1 VTNVRV
7 SEHVDLVGRA
17 VELAAAE
24 RFLAASPLPGVGPRA
39 LVFSGTTGIGKTI
52 VWETALATAA
62 ARSTAVMRAAPA
74 AAECDL
80 PYAGLTDL
88 LHGVPRGVL
97 DALPEPQRRALLVAT
112 LNEPSGGFALDRR
125 TVAAGL
131 LGVLRRQAEQRPLI
145 VAIDDVQWLDAASSG
160 ALEFAVRRLEDD
172 DVRLLLAIRGEGDDS
187 PPLGLERALPP
198 DRLDRVALG
207 PLSVA
212 ALFQLLRAR
221 LGHAFARPTLLRVAE
236 WSAGNPLF
244 ALEIGRAILASGG
257 APEAGAPPPVPR
269 QLAEAVA
276 RRMRS
281 LSVDERRTLLV
292 VACAAHPSRAMVAE
306 ACRRLRWRVRW
317 PDDPTLIA
325 VSASTLRPGHPLV
338 GAQVI
343 AIAPDEER
351 RSAHRALAEL
361 ADGSEERAR
370 HLALAATGPDEL
382 VAAALEGAAS
392 QAAAR
397 GAPEMAIELADLAAR
412 LTPPDEAE
420 LLLRRRRALGELL
433 LRAGET
439 RRARD
444 VLDAAV
450 EVGPPGLERALTRM
464 ALAELVTQDEGP
476 AAAAEQ
482 CRVALDEVGAD
493 PIARARIELAWSRV
507 SPDARDGLG
516 HARSAVEL
524 LPDDQVGLRAQA
536 LAAVVSGISTLGEPV
551 PADLLEEAVRLEVAA
566 PPARLLDG
574 AAAKSAWLRLMDD
587 DLDRAHREY
596 DALRERA
603 DQLGDESSLARILV
617 ELAQIDLRAGRWDEV
632 EEHALEGARVAD
644 RAGREHDRMMAH
656 IQLGAIAAARGV
668 RPDAERYLG
677 EAGRYADRAGDA
689 FIGAIVAGN
698 LGALALAEADPA
710 AAERA
715 FAAAE
720 ERFAE
725 AGLADT
731 ALGRFQAD
739 RLEALVELGEVARAA
754 ALAAELET
762 RARRNGRRRPLAFV
776 ARGRGFVAAANGDLD
791 VALDAFSESVEGL
804 QALGMRFE
812 VARSL
817 LARGI
822 AHRRRREKRLGHDDL
837 ARALETFEALGATAW
852 AERTR
857 RELARIGLRPSAP
870 AELTETER
878 TVAALAAEGR
888 TNREIAALAFMSPRT
903 VEGVLARVY
912 PKLGIGSRAE
922 LGRAL
927 VSVPPPRDVAPGD

>member
-1 VTNVRV
+1 MTNIRV
-7 SEHVDLVGRA
+7 GEHVDLVGRG
-17 VELAAAE
+17 VELAATE
-24 RFLAASPLPGVGPRA
+24 RFLAAPLSPPGPRA
-39 LVFSGTTGIGKTI
+39 LVLSGTAGIGKSI
-52 VWETALATAA
+52 LWETALATAT
-62 ARSTAVMRAAPA
+62 SGGIAVMRAAPA
-74 AAECDL
+74 AAESDL
-80 PYAGLTDL
+80 AYAGLTDL
-88 LHGVPRGVL
+88 LRCVPPGVL
-97 DALPEPQRRALLVAT
+97 EGLPDPQRRALLVAT
-112 LNEPSGGFALDRR
+112 LEEPTGDGALDRR

-131 LGVLRRQAEQRPLI
+131 LGVLRRLSERGPLI

-160 ALEFAVRRLEDD
+160 ALEFAVRRFEDD
-172 DVRLLLAIRGEGDDS
+172 DVRLFLAVRGESDAS
-187 PPLGLERALPP
+187 APLALERAMPP

-221 LGHAFARPTLLRVAE
+221 LGHAFARPTLLRIAE
-236 WSAGNPLF
+236 WSGANPLF

-257 APEAGAPPPVPR
+257 ALEAGVPPPVPR
-269 QLAEAVA
+269 ELAEAVA
-276 RRMRS
+276 AHMRS

-292 VACAAHPSRAMVAE
+292 VACAAHPSRSVVAE
-306 ACRRLRWRVRW
+306 ACRRLRWRMRW
-317 PDDPTLIA
+317 PDDPTLIR
-325 VSASTLRPGHPLV
+325 VSASTLRLGHPLIA
-338 GAQVI
+338 AQVI

-351 RSAHRALAEL
+351 RSAHRALAAL
-361 ADGSEERAR
+361 AEGSEERAR
-370 HLALAATGPDEL
+370 HLALGATGPDEA
-382 VAAALEGAAS
+382 VGAALEGAAS
-392 QAAAR
+392 EAAAR
-397 GAPEMAIELADLAAR
+397 GAPEIAIELADLAST
-412 LTPPDEAE
+412 LTPPGEPE
-420 LLLRRRRALGELL
+420 RLLRRRRALGELL

-450 EVGPPGLERALTRM
+450 EAGPPGMERALTRT
-464 ALAELVTQDEGP
+464 ALAALVAQDEGP
-476 AAAAEQ
+476 AAAAEL
-482 CRVALDEVGAD
+482 CRAALAEVGPD
-493 PIARARIELAWSRV
+493 PIARARVELTWSRV

-516 HARSAVEL
+516 HARSALKL
-524 LPDDQVGLRAQA
+524 LPDAEVELRAQA

-551 PADLLEEAVRLEVAA
+551 PAELLEEAVRLEGAA

-596 DALRERA
+596 DVLRERA

-617 ELAQIDLRAGRWDEV
+617 ELAQTDLRAGRWDEV
-632 EEHALEGARVAD
+632 TEHAEEAIRVAD
-644 RAGREHDRMMAH
+644 RAGREHDRVMAV

-668 RPDAERYLG
+668 RSDAERYFG

-710 AAERA
+710 AAERC
-715 FAAAE
+715 FADAE
-720 ERFAE
+720 ARLAE

-739 RLEALVELGEVARAA
+739 RLEALVEMGEIARAA
-754 ALAAELET
+754 LLASELET

-776 ARGRGFVAAANGDLD
+776 ARGRGFVAAAQGDLD
-791 VALDAFSESVEGL
+791 AALVAFSESVEGL
-804 QALGMRFE
+804 EALGMRFE
-812 VARSL
+812 AARSL

-837 ARALETFEALGATAW
+837 ARALETFDALGAIAW

-857 RELARIGLRPSAP
+857 RELGRVGLRPSAP

-878 TVAALAAEGR
+878 TVAALAADGR
-888 TNREIAALAFMSPRT
+888 TNREIANLAFMSPRT

-912 PKLGIGSRAE
+912 PKLGISSRAE

-927 VSVPPPRDVAPGD
+927 VSIPPTRDVAPGN